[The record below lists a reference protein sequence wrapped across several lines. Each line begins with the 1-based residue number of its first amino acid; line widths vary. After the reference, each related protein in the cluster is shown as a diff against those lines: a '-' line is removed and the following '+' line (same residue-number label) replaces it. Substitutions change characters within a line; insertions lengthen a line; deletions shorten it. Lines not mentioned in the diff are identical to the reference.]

1 MTLLIPVQSRGHIA
15 TIQVA
20 IKWPDDQG
28 HTALTACAPRV
39 SLVPGERTWTEPQS
53 SEAAAFSLELEGHAL
68 GALPDTPPDRVQ
80 IRPCPPCFIRNL
92 CHAVLPMGK
101 GLP

>member
-39 SLVPGERTWTEPQS
+39 SLVPGERMRTEPQS

-68 GALPDTPPDRVQ
+68 GALPDTPLTGCKSDLVH
-80 IRPCPPCFIRNL
+80 L
-92 CHAVLPMGK
+92 ALYESLPHSA
-101 GLP
+101 P